1 MAKINLGLG
10 YFIETDSLNYTLKQN
25 YVGVGK
31 DDNPKEMT
39 KVIGYYGNM
48 THAVEECVK
57 SICQNETLAFDGDIQ
72 TYAEVI
78 DKIAK
83 NAVSLISKRLEANI

>member
-10 YFIETDSLNYTLKQN
+10 YYIETDSMNYILKQD

-31 DDNPKEMT
+31 DKMPKDMT

-57 SICQNETLAFDGDIQ
+57 SICRNETLAFEGDIQ

-78 DKIAK
+78 DQIAK
-83 NAVSLISKRLEANI
+83 NAVSIIEK